1 MPTPAPPLLP
11 PAAARLAA
19 LGAEL
24 KAHRKRLGL
33 SAVAVAEA
41 AGLSRM
47 TLLRVER
54 GEPSVTMGAYLGVAA
69 ALGLELTLHDPR
81 SVSAARPADALPSVI
96 RLADYPQLKQLA
108 WQLGDA
114 QELTPAQ
121 ALELYERN
129 WRHVNRA
136 AMPPH
141 ERDLVQRLAAALGG
155 GRLLV

>member
-1 MPTPAPPLLP
+1 MPSPAPPLV
-11 PAAARLAA
+11 PAAASRLAE
-19 LGAEL
+19 LGAQIR
-24 KAHRKRLGL
+24 AHRKRLKL

-47 TLLRVER
+47 TLQRIER
-54 GEPSVTMGAYLGVAA
+54 GAPSVTMGAYLGVMA
-69 ALGLELTLHDPR
+69 ALGLELALHDPR
-81 SVSAARPADALPSVI
+81 QSSATASAASLPSVI

-114 QELTPAQ
+114 QELSPAQ

-129 WRHVNRA
+129 WRHVDRQ
-136 AMPPH
+136 AMLPH
-141 ERDLVQRLAAALGG
+141 ERELVQRLAAALGG

>member
-1 MPTPAPPLLP
+1 MPSPAPPLV
-11 PAAARLAA
+11 PAAANRLAE
-19 LGAEL
+19 LGAQIR
-24 KAHRKRLGL
+24 AHRKRLKL

-47 TLLRVER
+47 TLQRIER
-54 GEPSVTMGAYLGVAA
+54 GEPSVTMGAYLGVMA
-69 ALGLELTLHDPR
+69 ALGLELALHDPKQ
-81 SVSAARPADALPSVI
+81 SSASASAASLPSVI

-114 QELTPAQ
+114 QELSPAQ

-129 WRHVNRA
+129 WRHVDRQ
-136 AMPPH
+136 AMSPH
-141 ERDLVQRLAAALGG
+141 ERELVQRLAAALGG